1 MPGIASTK
9 ETSWSGSRK
18 SRDDVDE
25 DKFDRVAA
33 QRGWVGQRRDHAR
46 FAVYPSI
53 VLSNRTDGT
62 PHRLVRNG
70 RHKDWV
76 TAWKRQRMEYAPVAR
91 ATTKGFMERDH
102 WRSFERKQHKKFDER
117 DMKEKER
124 VRRAILS
131 CAGLANFLRIFGGG
145 RRVSVDT
152 VSLPFLR
159 AAWWPW

>member
-1 MPGIASTK
+1 MPGNASTK

-91 ATTKGFMERDH
+91 ATTKGFMERD
-102 WRSFERKQHKKFDER
+102 
-117 DMKEKER
+117 MKEKER

-131 CAGLANFLRIFGGG
+131 CAGWPISYEFLVVDVVCLWILCPFLSFGPPGGLGSFERIFNALG
-145 RRVSVDT
+145 
-152 VSLPFLR
+152 
-159 AAWWPW
+159 